1 MTCYRYRVARF
12 DPHQKV
18 ETRGLAIE
26 FDIVT
31 GDPAKTPAIDI
42 SAPAAISTPLIFASP
57 HSGRRYPPELL
68 RISRLDRHQLRQSE
82 DSYVDL
88 LFDAAPAHGAP
99 LLRAL
104 FPRAWV
110 DVNRSRD
117 ELDQRMFADPLPTSA
132 DTRSNRVRAGLGVI
146 PRIVADG
153 EDIYDRKLKF
163 FEARRRLSDC
173 YDPYHQALG
182 RLVSDAVAKF
192 GCAVVID
199 CHSMPSAGGA
209 PFREG
214 DRAIDFVLGDRF
226 GASCAPALPALVE
239 HCLSASGYLV
249 SRNAP
254 YAGGHVAAAYGR
266 PAEGVHVLQIEIN
279 RALYLDEVKIA
290 RTSEFDRLRQNL
302 RRLVGD
308 LARISPAALR
318 PAQAAE

>member
-1 MTCYRYRVARF
+1 MEG
-12 DPHQKV
+12 K
-18 ETRGLAIE
+18 
-26 FDIVT
+26 
-31 GDPAKTPAIDI
+31 IDI
-42 SAPAAISTPLIFASP
+42 AKREQAGGPAVEVSSPTVLTSPYIFASP

-68 RISRLDRHQLRQSE
+68 RMSRLDRHQLRQSE

-117 ELDQRMFADPLPTSA
+117 ELDQRMFADPLPATA

-153 EDIYDRKLKF
+153 QDIYDRKLKF
-163 FEARRRLSDC
+163 FEARRRLGDC
-173 YDPYHQALG
+173 YDPYHEALG
-182 RLVSDAVAKF
+182 ELIGNARTKF
-192 GCAVVID
+192 GAAIIID
-199 CHSMPSAGGA
+199 CHSMPSVGGA
-209 PFREG
+209 PFKAG

-226 GASCAPALPALVE
+226 GASCAPAVPALVE
-239 HCLSASGYLV
+239 HILTSCGYLV

-266 PAEGVHVLQIEIN
+266 PADGVHVLQIEIN
-279 RALYLDEVKIA
+279 RALYLDEKQIV
-290 RTSEFDRLRQNL
+290 RTAGFDVLRRNL
-302 RRLVGD
+302 RKLVAELSRVSVG
-308 LARISPAALR
+308 ALV